1 MNTNQL
7 YVGDNYWYIN
17 SLKNPDLKWE
27 TTSTFDVGLEYG
39 FLKNRISGEIGFYNK
54 NSKDLFLNVSVPASV
69 GYTAFLANIGK
80 VRNTGVEF
88 NIKSVNI
95 TNRDF
100 TWTTDFNISYNKNKV
115 LDVGNAGPDALSGE
129 GDTRVL
135 VGQPIGVNY
144 LVKVLRVDPQD
155 GMPVYEML
163 DENKKPKSQFLYV
176 NVLFKPPTKSE

>member
-1 MNTNQL
+1 M
-7 YVGDNYWYIN
+7 
-17 SLKNPDLKWE
+17 
-27 TTSTFDVGLEYG
+27 
-39 FLKNRISGEIGFYNK
+39 
-54 NSKDLFLNVSVPASV
+54 NVSVPASV

-163 DENKKPKSQFLYV
+163 DENKKPV
-176 NVLFKPPTKSE
+176 G

>member
-1 MNTNQL
+1 MITEEDFLKDNEVVSLLKLKTGFGITGNAEIPNYAQWGAVSVNTNQL

-115 LDVGNAGPDALSGE
+115 LDVGNAGPDA
-129 GDTRVL
+129 
-135 VGQPIGVNY
+135 
-144 LVKVLRVDPQD
+144 
-155 GMPVYEML
+155 
-163 DENKKPKSQFLYV
+163 
-176 NVLFKPPTKSE
+176 

>member
-1 MNTNQL
+1 M
-7 YVGDNYWYIN
+7 
-17 SLKNPDLKWE
+17 
-27 TTSTFDVGLEYG
+27 
-39 FLKNRISGEIGFYNK
+39 
-54 NSKDLFLNVSVPASV
+54 

-163 DENKKPKSQFLYV
+163 DENKKPVGETKEYNADRDRQPVGHRFYV
-176 NVLFKPPTKSE
+176 YIPNRRQYL